1 MILLTISSLQ
11 VGGGRQPVKYVDCIP
26 MLHINTGLAPMA
38 EVALAQV
45 QSDDT
50 MMIVMMIH
58 DDDRLSPRCLDV
70 V

>member
-1 MILLTISSLQ
+1 MSSFQ

-45 QSDDT
+45 QSDDM
-50 MMIVMMIH
+50 MMIVMMMAL
-58 DDDRLSPRCLDV
+58 DDRLSLRCPDAV
-70 V
+70 